1 MKIFKQLFIA
11 LIVITGLISVN
22 SYAGKDDKVIVC
34 HKTESKN
41 GEHKIVVLYVSE
53 KAASAHKEL
62 HGDEIDVLSCP
73 LTPPNSLPV

>member
-41 GEHKIVVLYVSE
+41 GEHKIVVLMFLR
-53 KAASAHKEL
+53 KQQ
-62 HGDEIDVLSCP
+62 VLIKSFMATR
-73 LTPPNSLPV
+73 LMF